1 MVAPL
6 LGFLG
11 RRAALALSKNKK
23 AREAL
28 TKPVGQFLS
37 RRAKL
42 ATGAKELKKEGL
54 KSSKFSQK
62 GPSPAR
68 KAARKNFAAGAVLGA
83 GTGEL
88 ARRTAQAREK
98 SRIEKFNKDMEEL
111 KRKRRKEKITKPRKR
126 KEILS

>member
-1 MVAPL
+1 MAAPL

-54 KSSKFSQK
+54 KGSRFKK
-62 GPSPAR
+62 G
-68 KAARKNFAAGAVLGA
+68 K
-83 GTGEL
+83 
-88 ARRTAQAREK
+88 
-98 SRIEKFNKDMEEL
+98 
-111 KRKRRKEKITKPRKR
+111 
-126 KEILS
+126 